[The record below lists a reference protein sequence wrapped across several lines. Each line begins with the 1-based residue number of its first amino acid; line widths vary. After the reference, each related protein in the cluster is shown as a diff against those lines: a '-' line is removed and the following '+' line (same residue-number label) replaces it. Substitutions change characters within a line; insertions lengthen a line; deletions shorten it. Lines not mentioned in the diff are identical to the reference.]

1 MQNEPNF
8 TQLVKKAQ
16 KRSTLRTV
24 VIAFLVTLGTL
35 LLIYGLLVLGQWNM
49 YKKMDE
55 KATETMNTYSIL
67 GANLS
72 AQSASYDHFF
82 VAGTTKVQITK
93 QIGDTLL
100 PWQTVETFHTILG
113 TESVIQPGGTLVVD
127 EDRLEVNGHQE
138 LSFQV
143 AGTTSTIDDRERLTE
158 LPDYMRVELA
168 LSFNK
173 MITPEEALQAFPDTT
188 WFWVPTANSEQSVV
202 PGSEAFGFSATS
214 KENLESAVDAF
225 EQQLKAEGLELETDD
240 VMVSGV
246 VISGTLGELRSYL
259 TKPEIIAVRN
269 GVIIPY

>member
-35 LLIYGLLVLGQWNM
+35 LLIYGLLALGQWNM

-55 KATETMNTYSIL
+55 KVTETMNTYNIL

-113 TESVIQPGGTLVVD
+113 TESVIQPGGTIVVD
-127 EDRLEVNGHQE
+127 ENHLEVNGHQE

-143 AGTTSTIDDRERLTE
+143 AGTPSKLDDRERLAE
-158 LPDYMRVELA
+158 LPEYMRTELA
-168 LSFNK
+168 LSFKK
-173 MITPEEALQAFPDTT
+173 MMTPEEALAAFPDTT
-188 WFWVPTANSEQSVV
+188 WFWVPIANSEKNVV
-202 PGSEAFGFSATS
+202 PGSEAYGFSATS
-214 KENLESAVDAF
+214 KENLASAVEAF
-225 EQQLKAEGLELETDD
+225 EQQLKAEGLELETED

-246 VISGTLGELRSYL
+246 VITGTLGELWAYL
-259 TKPEIIAVRN
+259 PSPEIIAVRN